1 MLARRGRTNMSSKA
15 VDRYRQYVEAW
26 AAISDQ
32 ERRAILNSVL
42 ATDIH
47 YRIPRMEGTGH
58 SIVIEN
64 MNGVQERWP
73 GGKLAL
79 RSVSEHHDVALMEW
93 QLILPDGTPAVVGHD
108 FIAITSEGK
117 VGQIITFA
125 PSTPE

>member
-1 MLARRGRTNMSSKA
+1 MSSKA

-58 SIVIEN
+58 SIVIED
-64 MNGVQERWP
+64 MNAFQEKFP
-73 GGKLAL
+73 GGKFAL

-93 QLILPDGTPAVVGHD
+93 QLILPDGTPAVVGHGEHGVEATQLRRQLVVARNHRRARRYAD
-108 FIAITSEGK
+108 HR
-117 VGQIITFA
+117 
-125 PSTPE
+125 